1 MQQSDNRN
9 ILRLLA
15 FLFIMGSVACKKD
28 YSPEGGAPKDAVLT
42 NVKGLTSVA
51 IGLQQWYSSARTSLV
66 YTRVTASGLLTG
78 EIYVVNPGNT
88 DEAQLGKGGNIIQ
101 NTNGMVAGIWT
112 VSNKIIYDAD
122 NILNN
127 IDVVTVPGYAS
138 GLVAYASIFKALA
151 LGDMAMFY
159 DHVPDTTG
167 ANVSFIT
174 SAQGYAKAVVV
185 LDKALATIAA
195 NPVTSNFLS
204 SVPAGIDITNT
215 LYALKARYALLA
227 GDNAAALDAAG
238 KVNLSVKSV
247 FNYSATFANPIFS
260 LATSTNNIFQPVDS
274 TMGLPAGLTPDLADK
289 REPFYITINS
299 KTPRFRIAGFDTATT
314 AARPIYLPGEIMLIK
329 AEAYARQDDL
339 TNGLDQL
346 NLVVT
351 KQPSADL
358 YKVGAALPAITGPL
372 SKDDLLTQIYR
383 NRCIELFMSGLK
395 LSDEKRFDRPV
406 SERKR
411 SYLPFPNAERNGNP
425 NTPNDPAF

>member
-1 MQQSDNRN
+1 M
-9 ILRLLA
+9 LRLLA
-15 FLFIMGSVACKKD
+15 FLLVLGSMACKKD
-28 YSPEGGAPKDAVLT
+28 YSPAGGAPKDAVLT

-51 IGLQQWYSSARTSLV
+51 IGLQQWYTSARTGLV

-78 EIYVVNPGNT
+78 EAYVVNSGNT
-88 DEAQLGKGGNIIQ
+88 DEAQLGTGGNAIP

-127 IDVVTVPGYAS
+127 VNVVTVPGYAS

-151 LGDMAMFY
+151 LGDLAMFY

-167 ANVSFIT
+167 VNVRFIT
-174 SAQGYAKAVVV
+174 SAQGYAKAVAV
-185 LDKALATIAA
+185 LNNALATIAA
-195 NPVTSNFLS
+195 NPITSNFLS

-227 GDNAAALDAAG
+227 GDYATALDAAG
-238 KVNLSVKSV
+238 KVSLSVKSV

-274 TMGLPAGLTPDLADK
+274 TMGLPAGLTPDPADK
-289 REPFYITINS
+289 REPFYIAIKSN
-299 KTPRFRIAGFDTATT
+299 PRFRIAGFDTALL

-358 YKVGAALPAITGPL
+358 YKVGAALPAIAGPL

-395 LSDEKRFDRPV
+395 LSDEKRFGRPV
-406 SERKR
+406 TERKR
-411 SYLPFPNAERNGNP
+411 SYLPFPYVERNGNP
-425 NTPNDPAF
+425 NTPDDPAF

>member
-1 MQQSDNRN
+1 
-9 ILRLLA
+9 
-15 FLFIMGSVACKKD
+15 
-28 YSPEGGAPKDAVLT
+28 
-42 NVKGLTSVA
+42 
-51 IGLQQWYSSARTSLV
+51 
-66 YTRVTASGLLTG
+66 
-78 EIYVVNPGNT
+78 
-88 DEAQLGKGGNIIQ
+88 
-101 NTNGMVAGIWT
+101 
-112 VSNKIIYDAD
+112 
-122 NILNN
+122 
-127 IDVVTVPGYAS
+127 
-138 GLVAYASIFKALA
+138 VAYASIFKALA
-151 LGDMAMFY
+151 LGDLAMFY

-174 SAQGYAKAVVV
+174 SAQGYAKAVAV

-195 NPVTSNFLS
+195 NPIAGNFFS
-204 SVPAGIDITNT
+204 SIPAGIDITNT

-227 GDNAAALDAAG
+227 GDNATALDAAG
-238 KVNLSVKSV
+238 KVNLSAKSV
-247 FNYSATFANPIFS
+247 FNYSATYANPIFS

-274 TMGLPAGLTPDLADK
+274 TMGLPAGLTPDPADK
-289 REPFYITINS
+289 REPFYIAIKS
-299 KTPRFRIAGFDTATT
+299 SPRYRIAGFDTAAT
-314 AARPIYLPGEIMLIK
+314 AARPLYLPGEIILIK

-395 LSDEKRFDRPV
+395 LSDERRFDRPI

-411 SYLPFPNAERNGNP
+411 SYLPFPYAERNGNP
-425 NTPNDPAF
+425 NTPDDPTF

>member
-1 MQQSDNRN
+1 MQQHLNRN
-9 ILRLLA
+9 MLRLLA
-15 FLFIMGSVACKKD
+15 LLFVMGGVACKKD
-28 YSPEGGAPKDAVLT
+28 YSPEGGAPKDAVLS

-51 IGLQQWYSSARTSLV
+51 IGLQQWYTSARTGLV

-88 DEAQLGKGGNIIQ
+88 DEAQLGTGGNAIP
-101 NTNGMVAGIWT
+101 NTNGMVTGIWT
-112 VSNKIIYDAD
+112 VSNKIIFDA
-122 NILNN
+122 NN
-127 IDVVTVPGYAS
+127 IMNHLDVVTVPGYAS

-167 ANVSFIT
+167 ANVQFIT
-174 SAQGYAKAVVV
+174 SAEAYTKAVAV

-227 GDNAAALDAAG
+227 GDNATALDAAG
-238 KVNLSVKSV
+238 KVNLSVRST
-247 FNYSATFANPIFS
+247 FNYSATFPNPIFS
-260 LATSTNNIFQPVDS
+260 LAASTNNIFQPVDS
-274 TMGLPAGLTPDLADK
+274 TMGLPAGLKPDPADK
-289 REPFYITINS
+289 REPFYIAIKS
-299 KTPRFRIAGFDTATT
+299 SPRFRIAGFDTALL

-346 NLVVT
+346 NGVVT

-358 YKVGAALPAITGPL
+358 YKVGAALPPIGGPL

-395 LSDEKRFDRPV
+395 LSDEKRFGRPAG
-406 SERKR
+406 ERKR
-411 SYLPFPNAERNGNP
+411 SYLPFPYVERNGNP
-425 NTPNDPAF
+425 NTPDDPVF

>member
-1 MQQSDNRN
+1 M
-9 ILRLLA
+9 LRLLA
-15 FLFIMGSVACKKD
+15 LLFVMSGVACKKD
-28 YSPEGGAPKDAVLT
+28 YSPEGAAPKDAVLT

-51 IGLQQWYSSARTSLV
+51 IGLQQWYTSARTGLV
-66 YTRVTASGLLTG
+66 YNRVTASGLLTG

-88 DEAQLGKGGNIIQ
+88 DEAQLGTGGNAIP
-101 NTNGMVAGIWT
+101 NTNGMVTGIWT
-112 VSNKIIYDAD
+112 VSNKIIFDAD
-122 NILNN
+122 NIMNH

-167 ANVSFIT
+167 VNVQIIT
-174 SAQGYAKAVVV
+174 SAEAYTKAVAV

-195 NPVTSNFLS
+195 NPVTGNFLI

-227 GDNAAALDAAG
+227 GDNATALDAAG
-238 KVNLSVKSV
+238 KVSLSSRST
-247 FNYSATFANPIFS
+247 FNYSATFPNPIFS
-260 LATSTNNIFQPVDS
+260 LAASTNNIFQPVDS
-274 TMGLPAGLTPDLADK
+274 VMGLPAGLTPDPADK
-289 REPFYITINS
+289 REPFYIAIKS
-299 KTPRFRIAGFDTATT
+299 SPRFRIAGFDTALL
-314 AARPIYLPGEIMLIK
+314 AARPIYLPGEMMLIK

-346 NLVVT
+346 NLVLT

-358 YKVGAALPAITGPL
+358 YKVGAALPPIGGPL

-395 LSDEKRFDRPV
+395 LSDEKRFGRPAG
-406 SERKR
+406 ERKR
-411 SYLPFPNAERNGNP
+411 SYLPFPYVERNGNP
-425 NTPNDPAF
+425 NTPVDPVF